1 MWNAET
7 PIPLVSL
14 LHTALLTNS
23 FCPTLLRK
31 TQAALPSVKDE
42 IATAVLDQMII
53 GIDLMLSGLIA
64 KPWVHVFS
72 GLTYDDTDRRRY
84 PSSWMRKF
92 VLALFTYSHTIW
104 RFRCKVLHESESITL
119 TKYRADMKEKFNLL
133 LCDPNQLGKF
143 KNLLKR
149 HELFFDL
156 ASASNLKS
164 WEKNVNIA
172 LAKN

>member
-1 MWNAET
+1 MWNAKT

-42 IATAVLDQMII
+42 IATAVLDQTII

-92 VLALFTYSHTIW
+92 VLALFTYSHTVW

-149 HELFFDL
+149 HEIFFDL